1 VAILVT
7 GAGGLLGR
15 AAVRALLQQGVEH
28 VRAVVRDPDQA
39 PGLRRLGARAAVMD
53 AADPDAMEA
62 VLGGVHT
69 AVGLAGSLWTTP
81 EGDAGGD
88 PVAGPWAALTTA
100 AARAGVA
107 RLVLVVP
114 PGADPGERNAYLAGC
129 GRAAALVAASGV
141 PAVVLRCPHVLGGSD
156 GLVRHLRGG
165 TAPGPGTQRVAP
177 VLAGDV
183 AAAIAAVDAAAE
195 PPTRL
200 DLGGA
205 EILTMTELAALVRDP
220 PSPTPPPLTA
230 TQRDYLA
237 RDSVVPPTGWAELGL
252 EPHPVGLDLTVAPG
266 GPLAR

>member
-15 AAVRALLQQGVEH
+15 AAVRALLRQGVEH

-53 AADPDAMEA
+53 ATDPDAMEA
-62 VLGGVHT
+62 VLDGVHT

-81 EGDAGGD
+81 EDDA
-88 PVAGPWAALTTA
+88 VARPWAALAAA
-100 AARAGVA
+100 AARTGVA
-107 RLVLVVP
+107 RLILVVP
-114 PGADPGERNAYLAGC
+114 PDADPDDDNAYLAGC
-129 GRAAALVAASGV
+129 GRAEALVTASGV
-141 PAVVLRCPHVLGGSD
+141 PHVVLRCPHVLGGSG
-156 GLVRHLRGG
+156 GLVRRLRGAP
-165 TAPGPGTQRVAP
+165 APGPGGQAVAP
-177 VLAGDV
+177 VLATDV

-195 PPTRL
+195 PPPRL

-205 EILTMTELAALVRDP
+205 ETLTMAGLAALVGDP
-220 PSPTPPPLTA
+220 AAPAPAPLTA

-237 RDSVVPPTGWAELGL
+237 RDSVVPPSGWAALGL

>member
-1 VAILVT
+1 MAILVT

-62 VLGGVHT
+62 VLDGVHT

-81 EGDAGGD
+81 EDGADA
-88 PVAGPWAALTTA
+88 VAGPWAALTTA

-114 PGADPGERNAYLAGC
+114 PGADPDDPNAYLAGC

-141 PAVVLRCPHVLGGSD
+141 PGVVLRCPHVLGGTG

-165 TAPGPGTQRVAP
+165 TAPGPGSQRAAP

-195 PPTRL
+195 PPARL

-205 EILTMTELAALVRDP
+205 EVLTMTDLAALVRDSS
-220 PSPTPPPLTA
+220 SPAPPPLTA